1 MNVLK
6 KLAIAAVSVAALGAM
21 TITAFAAPAYATPAE
36 AAAALTGKSVEE
48 VTAKHNEDHIAYG
61 KIASDAGKLTEFKT
75 AMLDIKK
82 EALDKKVADGT
93 ITQARADEILAAMK
107 ENQAACDG
115 TGANKTGACYGLG
128 LGNSG
133 SCDGTRQG
141 SGGCGR
147 GGVNGT
153 RGSGCGGTCTAE

>member
-6 KLAIAAVSVAALGAM
+6 KFAIAAVSLVALGAM

-48 VTAKHNEDHIAYG
+48 VTAKHNENHITYG

-75 AMLDIKK
+75 AMLDIRKD
-82 EALDKKVADGT
+82 ALDKKVADGT
-93 ITQARADEILAAMK
+93 MTQARADEILTAIK
-107 ENQAACDG
+107 ENQATCDG
-115 TGANKTGACYGLG
+115 TGAKKIGACYGLG

-141 SGGCGR
+141 SCGFGR
-147 GGVNGT
+147 GRANGT
-153 RGSGCGGTCTAE
+153 RGSGCGGTCSAE